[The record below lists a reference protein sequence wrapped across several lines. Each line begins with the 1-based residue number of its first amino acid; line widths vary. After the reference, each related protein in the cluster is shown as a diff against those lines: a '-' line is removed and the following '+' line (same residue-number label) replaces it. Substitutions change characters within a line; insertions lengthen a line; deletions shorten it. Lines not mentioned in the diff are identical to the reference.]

1 VSSFLRLVQ
10 IVYHCFRVDP
20 GQTCGTTAITANT
33 ERLVESFDKASE
45 LMIIAV
51 LQPDMRFRPEIVVP
65 GDSCEIDQV
74 A

>member
-33 ERLVESFDKASE
+33 KRLVESFDKASE
-45 LMIIAV
+45 LMIVTV
-51 LQPDMRFRPEIVVP
+51 LQSDMRFWSEIVVP
-65 GDSCEIDQV
+65 GYSREINKV